1 MKRPSYSEI
10 QRKIKVAKETIS
22 KNNFSILKPKVV
34 ISDALELGILME
46 ELNSLLI
53 DLLNE
58 IRPEDYAGTYPPQ
71 RSYEE
76 EILRSELFAFRWE
89 SKRLGCMTYLKFTL
103 KEDRLW
109 LISIHQDR
117 FDPKGR

>member
-1 MKRPSYSEI
+1 
-10 QRKIKVAKETIS
+10 KIKLAKEAIS
-22 KNNFSILKPKVV
+22 NNNFSILKPKVV
-34 ISDALELGILME
+34 TLDALGLGILME
-46 ELNSLLI
+46 ELNPLLI

-58 IRPEDYAGTYPPQ
+58 IRPGHYAGTYPPQ

-76 EILRSELFAFRWE
+76 EIFRSELFAFRWE

-103 KEDRLW
+103 RENRLW

-117 FDPKGR
+117 VDPKGR

>member
-1 MKRPSYSEI
+1 MRRPTYSEI
-10 QRKIKVAKETIS
+10 QRKIKVAKESIS

-34 ISDALELGILME
+34 MSDVLGLGILME
-46 ELNSLLI
+46 ELNPLLI

-58 IRPEDYAGTYPPQ
+58 IRPEHYAGTYPPQ

-76 EILRSELFAFRWE
+76 KIFQSELFAFRWE

-103 KEDRLW
+103 RENRLW

-117 FDPKGR
+117 VDRKGR